1 MTTDMKKI
9 FIALIVA
16 AASLMFVGCESKLD
30 IPRKGVVDLST
41 FYQTDADAE
50 SALVAAYY
58 TAGRFLSNTMWTSAG
73 WNDCPFLSMWEYAS
87 DEIYVAGSDKTD
99 GQSGNEIQA
108 FRMDYNNALITGTY
122 ECYYMIIKAC
132 NDVLDN
138 FAEAADTQVKKRC
151 VAEARVLRAQTQL
164 LLALAWGT
172 APIVESNLPGD
183 AKPENAESQDAV
195 LQWVADECDKA
206 IPDLTSKTSVDDKKG
221 AVKVTKEF
229 AYALKGKALISKHD
243 YAGAKTALKQV
254 IDSKLY
260 ALVPGEQMAS
270 LNHHSGRATTE
281 AVFELNFDWFE
292 GMDSYGRTQPNFR
305 WLWSWRS
312 DHMNSPTGEGS
323 EFVPGG
329 WGWVNPSQ
337 KFVDKIIAYDG
348 LDSYRRKAWIKTYDE
363 VLYEMPYSSDFEMVE
378 GKAVPKANW
387 TLANKKKDASRGVY
401 DSGLYGHVGYF
412 MWKRLFRVED
422 QVLADGNVANWNL
435 TLMRYAEVLLL
446 YAEACAQTGDDGSG
460 LAALK
465 LVNERAGGKT
475 KVTACN
481 METVKTEKFLEGW
494 LDGTRFQDLI
504 RWGDAAKELADN
516 GKYYPTFYDAMS
528 KDGESEHRGYIDASD
543 ADWCSKLYSVGF
555 KSGKSELFPFPF
567 NEMQLNPNLVQNPGY

>member
-1 MTTDMKKI
+1 MKKI
-9 FIALIVA
+9 LIALTVLSA
-16 AASLMFVGCESKLD
+16 ALVFAGCEKRLD
-30 IPRKGVVDLST
+30 IPRKGVIDMT
-41 FYQTDADAE
+41 AFYQTDEDAE

-58 TAGRFLSNTMWTSAG
+58 TAGRFFSNTMWTTAG

-108 FRMDYNNALITGTY
+108 FRMDYNNSLIAGTY

-132 NDVLDN
+132 NDVIDN

-151 VAEARVLRAQTQL
+151 VAEARVLRAQAQL

-172 APIVESNLPGD
+172 APIVENNLAGD
-183 AKPENAESQDAV
+183 AKPANAESQEAV

-206 IPDLTSKTSVDDKKG
+206 IPDLTSKTSVNDKKG
-221 AVKVTKEF
+221 AVKITKEF

-270 LNHHSGRATTE
+270 LNHNSGRATSE
-281 AVFELNFDWFE
+281 AVFELNFQFFD
-292 GMDSYGRTQPNFR
+292 GMNAYGRTQPNFR

-312 DHMNSPTGEGS
+312 DHMNCPTGDGS
-323 EFVPGG
+323 ELVVGG

-363 VLYEMPYSSDFEMVE
+363 VLYEMPYSSDKE
-378 GKAVPKANW
+378 GM
-387 TLANKKKDASRGVY
+387 TLEEKMKDKNRGVM

-412 MWKRLFRVED
+412 MWKRLFRSED
-422 QVLADGNVANWNL
+422 RVMADGNVANWNL

-446 YAEACAQTGDDGSG
+446 YAEACAKTNDDGSG
-460 LAALK
+460 LKALQE
-465 LVNERAGGKT
+465 VNERAGGKT
-475 KVTACN
+475 KVTALT
-481 METVKTEKFLEGW
+481 MDAVKTEKFLEGW

-516 GKYYPTFYDAMS
+516 GKYYPTYYDALS
-528 KDGESEHRGYIDASD
+528 KNGEAKHRGYVDASD
-543 ADWCSKLYSVGF
+543 ADWCAKIYNVGF
-555 KSGKSELFPFPF
+555 KAGKSELFPFPF
-567 NEMQLNPNLVQNPGY
+567 NEMQLNPNIVQNPGY

>member
-1 MTTDMKKI
+1 MKKI

-16 AASLMFVGCESKLD
+16 AASLMFVGCESRLE
-30 IPRKGVVDLST
+30 IPRKGVIDLSS

-58 TAGRFLSNTMWTSAG
+58 TTGRFLSNTMWTTAG

-108 FRMDYNNALITGTY
+108 FRMDYNNSLLAGTY
-122 ECYYMIIKAC
+122 ECYYMIVKAA
-132 NDVLDN
+132 NDVIDN
-138 FAEAADTQVKKRC
+138 FADAADTQVKKRC
-151 VAEARVLRAQTQL
+151 VAEARVLRAQAQL

-172 APIVESNLPGD
+172 APIVESNLAGD
-183 AKPENAESQDAV
+183 AKPENASSQEAV

-260 ALVPGEQMAS
+260 KLVPGEQMAS
-270 LNHHSGRATTE
+270 LNHNSGRASTE
-281 AVFELNFDWFE
+281 AVFELNFQFFD
-292 GMDSYGRTQPNFR
+292 GMNAYGRTQPNFR

-323 EFVPGG
+323 ELVVGG

-337 KFVDKIIAYDG
+337 KFVNKILEYDG
-348 LDSYRRKAWIKTYDE
+348 MDSYRRKAWIKSYDE
-363 VLYEMPYSSDFEMVE
+363 VLYDMPYSSDKDGV
-378 GKAVPKANW
+378 
-387 TLANKKKDASRGVY
+387 NKKTDKTRGVM

-412 MWKRLFRVED
+412 MWKRLFRQED
-422 QVLADGNVANWNL
+422 RVMADGNVANWNL

-446 YAEACAQTGDDGSG
+446 YAEACANTSDDGSG

-465 LVNERAGGKT
+465 LVNERAGSKT
-475 KVTACN
+475 PVTKCD
-481 METVKTEKFLEGW
+481 METVKSEKFLEGW

-528 KDGESEHRGYIDASD
+528 KKGEAEHRGYIDESD
-543 ADWCSKLYSVGF
+543 ADWCSKLYTVGF
-555 KSGKSELFPFPF
+555 KTGKNELMPFPF

>member
-1 MTTDMKKI
+1 MKKI
-9 FIALIVA
+9 FIALIAV
-16 AASLMFVGCESKLD
+16 ASLLFVGCEKRLD
-30 IPRKGVVDLST
+30 IPRKGVIDMTT

-58 TAGRFLSNTMWTSAG
+58 TAGRFFSNTMWTTAG

-108 FRMDYNNALITGTY
+108 FRMDYNNSLIAGTY

-132 NDVLDN
+132 NDVIDH

-151 VAEARVLRAQTQL
+151 VAEARVLRAQAQL

-172 APIVESNLPGD
+172 APIVENNLAGD
-183 AKPENAESQDAV
+183 AKPANAESQDAV

-206 IPDLTSKTSVDDKKG
+206 IPDLTSKTSVNDKKG

-260 ALVPGEQMAS
+260 ALVPGDQMAS
-270 LNHHSGRATTE
+270 LNHNSGRATTE
-281 AVFELNFDWFE
+281 AVFELNFQFFD
-292 GMDSYGRTQPNFR
+292 GMNAYGRTQPNFR

-312 DHMNSPTGEGS
+312 DHMNCPTGDGS
-323 EFVPGG
+323 ELVVGG

-337 KFVDKIIAYDG
+337 KFVDKILAYDG
-348 LDSYRRKAWIKTYDE
+348 PDSYRRKAWIKTYDE
-363 VLYEMPYSSDFEMVE
+363 VLYEMPYSSD
-378 GKAVPKANW
+378 KDCP
-387 TLANKKKDASRGVY
+387 TLAEKEADKGRGVM

-412 MWKRLFRVED
+412 MWKRLFRSED
-422 QVLADGNVANWNL
+422 RVMADGNVANWNL

-446 YAEACAQTGDDGSG
+446 YAEACANTGDDGSG
-460 LAALK
+460 LKALQE
-465 LVNERAGGKT
+465 VNNRANGKT
-475 KVTACN
+475 KVTALT
-481 METVKTEKFLEGW
+481 MDAVKTEKFLEGW

-528 KDGESEHRGYIDASD
+528 KKGESKHRGYIDESD
-543 ADWCSKLYSVGF
+543 ADWCAKLYSVGF
-555 KSGKSELFPFPF
+555 KSGKNELFPFPF
-567 NEMQLNPNLVQNPGY
+567 NEMQLNPNIVQNPGY